1 MDEWPQEKGGEW
13 AGPWGLVAGEVDI
26 DMDMDIEVEPDWVVN
41 ADEELL
47 HNDII
52 DEKDMEL
59 VQKEADGDV
68 AVGQV
73 PVELVPLVNNVFSS
87 TIQSSKCTIDMLSR
101 SRSAAVTVRQPDPS
115 KVLSAQ
121 SAP

>member
-1 MDEWPQEKGGEW
+1 MEEWPHEKGGEC
-13 AGPWGLVAGEVDI
+13 AGPWELVAGEVDI
-26 DMDMDIEVEPDWVVN
+26 DMDIDIEVELVGVVDG
-41 ADEELL
+41 DEELL

-59 VQKEADGDV
+59 AQKEADGEV
-68 AVGQV
+68 AAGQV
-73 PVELVPLVNNVFSS
+73 PVELVPLESNEFSS
-87 TIQSSKCTIDMLSR
+87 TIQSSKWAIDRLSR
-101 SRSAAVTVRQPDPS
+101 SRSAAVTVRQLDAS